1 MARTAAELGAVVAAR
16 DGGGG
21 GGVEG
26 GCVRVVRFG
35 VWTTHFR
42 GLNGRDE
49 QFYFRERKI
58 IMTPGLHVKAH
69 GGKAL
74 DEFHSAIA
82 QTPWI
87 EVDLRFKHWRRQ
99 GGERHE
105 AIKLRT
111 IW

>member
-1 MARTAAELGAVVAAR
+1 MARTAAGLGAVVAAR
-16 DGGGG
+16 AGG

-35 VWTTHFR
+35 VWMTHFR

-58 IMTPGLHVKAH
+58 IMTSGLHVKAH

-82 QTPWI
+82 Q
-87 EVDLRFKHWRRQ
+87 D
-99 GGERHE
+99 
-105 AIKLRT
+105 AMD
-111 IW
+111 